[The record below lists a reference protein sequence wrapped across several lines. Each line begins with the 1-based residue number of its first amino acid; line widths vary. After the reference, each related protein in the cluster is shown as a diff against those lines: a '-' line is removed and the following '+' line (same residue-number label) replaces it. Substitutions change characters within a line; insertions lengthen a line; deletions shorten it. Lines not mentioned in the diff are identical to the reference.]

1 MDEFLACSDL
11 CEENGHLEA
20 AEVLRSVSKS
30 GCKAFVVVERG
41 WEYDDCIDEPNS
53 VGSPSKVYFDRELAE
68 AAARAEN
75 ARTYR
80 EYGFRRFC
88 YNLEDITT
96 FPVDELNRRISEI
109 LGRPFESPE
118 DDRRS
123 APFTDNELGNG
134 SISDDQMIAIADL
147 FKIKFFYVVET
158 EFAS

>member
-11 CEENGHLEA
+11 CEENGDLEA

-53 VGSPSKVYFDRELAE
+53 VGSPSKVYFVRELAE
-68 AAARAEN
+68 ADARAEN
-75 ARTYR
+75 ARVYR
-80 EYGFRRFC
+80 EYGFDRFC

-96 FPVDELNRRISEI
+96 FTVDELNRKISEI
-109 LGRPFESPE
+109 LGWAFKLPERDLRSNPF
-118 DDRRS
+118 DRHS
-123 APFTDNELGNG
+123 LGYRR
-134 SISDDQMIAIADL
+134 ISDYQMMAIADL

-158 EFAS
+158 EFAN